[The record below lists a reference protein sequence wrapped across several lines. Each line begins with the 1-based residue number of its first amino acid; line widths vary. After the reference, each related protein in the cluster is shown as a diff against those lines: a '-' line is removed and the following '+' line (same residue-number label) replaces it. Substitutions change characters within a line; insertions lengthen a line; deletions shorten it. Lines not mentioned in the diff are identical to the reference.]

1 MDLKQYI
8 AAAIETESVIPSVT
22 VDVEHLK
29 AVLSATIAA
38 GNILDVAKKDM
49 FYGLPTKPEKL
60 EERHQRLL
68 DNATLLQRAG
78 GHAAA
83 SARALERGE
92 GGQPTTLT
100 SINPRVAHA
109 VIGLATEAV
118 ELLEAL
124 YYAIDEQQ
132 PIDGVNVLE
141 ELGDLNWYHAIA
153 VDALGGDW
161 EQIQETNIAKLR
173 KRNKGNKFNADAT
186 INRDIDA
193 ERQLLEDRL
202 QG

>member
-29 AVLSATIAA
+29 AVLTATIAA

-49 FYGLPTKPEKL
+49 FYGLPTKTEKL
-60 EERHQRLL
+60 EQRRQRLL

-78 GHAAA
+78 GHTAA

-92 GGQPTTLT
+92 SGPATTLVN
-100 SINPRVAHA
+100 INPRVAHA